1 MQWRGRRGSSNIED
15 RRGETPR
22 TTFRGPSLG
31 SGRSGFPG
39 GFGRGSGRGFTLPRS
54 KLGLLALVAVLV
66 IGALSQG
73 GLLED
78 AGVGPAEM
86 RTDTRLSETQKEAGD
101 FVSVVLADT
110 EEVWADRF
118 RAELGE
124 DYVAPKLVLFTGAVR
139 SACGGATSASGPFYC
154 PADRRAYLDTAFFDE
169 LSQRLGAAG
178 DFAAAYVIAHEIGH
192 HVENLTG
199 VLDRAQSAKATASPD
214 LANEIQVKVELQA
227 DCLAGVW
234 AMRAQ
239 ERFGSLEPGDV
250 DEALNA
256 ATRIGDDALQREAGQ
271 VVRPETFQ
279 HGTSEQRRAW
289 FQHGF
294 DGGTIASCDT
304 FGTERP

>member
-15 RRGETPR
+15 RRGESPR
-22 TTFRGPSLG
+22 GVFRGPNLG
-31 SGRSGFPG
+31 SGSPG
-39 GFGRGSGRGFTLPRS
+39 GFGRGSGRGISLPRS
-54 KLGLLALVAVLV
+54 KIGLFVLFAVLV
-66 IGALSQG
+66 FGALSQG
-73 GLLED
+73 GLLGD
-78 AGVGPAEM
+78 AGVDTAEM
-86 RTDTRLSETQKEAGD
+86 GADTRLSETQKEAGN

-118 RAELGE
+118 RDELGE
-124 DYVAPKLVLFTGAVR
+124 GYVPPKLVLYTGAVR

-154 PADRRAYLDTAFFDE
+154 PADQRAYLDTAFFDE
-169 LSQRLGAAG
+169 LSQRLGAGG

-199 VLDRAQSAKATASPD
+199 VLDRAQAAKAVASPD
-214 LANEIQVKVELQA
+214 LANQIQVKVELQA

-256 ATRIGDDALQREAGQ
+256 ATRIGDDALQRDAGQ

-279 HGTSEQRRAW
+279 HGTSEERRDW

-294 DGGTIASCDT
+294 DTGTIAACDT
-304 FGTERP
+304 FGNERP